1 MSAVLDINVYSQVQ
15 GVQLIGGGAG
25 GANGTGFCILK
36 GSCHCSEE
44 RTEVYVS
51 F

>member
-1 MSAVLDINVYSQVQ
+1 MSAVIDMSVYSQVQ

-25 GANGTGFCILK
+25 GANGTGICILK
-36 GSCHCSEE
+36 GSCQCSEE
-44 RTEVYVS
+44 RTEVHVL